1 MTSLKLDC
9 LAKDETTMTLYGLAA
24 AMAAGQKEQ
33 LILVK
38 SNSRPLS
45 VDNIV
50 WQVVSAV
57 DREKVPHMFSQQAGG
72 ITTCAV
78 DPTGVFVALS
88 PDAGMAPPGGIRFN
102 PPANSTVSGEWR
114 NITMA
119 SNYMWSP
126 TKMRS
131 IIFPVPESTPPNK
144 YSFVHVFMSPS
155 SEIRFGFLVASSGW
169 QFELLDAVWKTV
181 AARSMAIYS
190 SGQLFTIHSDIA
202 TGARIEMTPIT
213 STNIPAS
220 PTPNKNTP
228 LPESC
233 VSTIDTLRVTLSN
246 NRLAIVCKMKRPA
259 TSVLYRYNGNV
270 FESATQINKAFASYV
285 VSEALEGVN
294 GQAPFIFLQDSSDNN
309 LPTLS
314 INLDTRMAGEISTS
328 SARASVPYTYDSS
341 ARWANDPDAPPPR
354 DAPSEGI
361 QPGTIGAI
369 VGGVV
374 GLVTVSLILIQWH
387 RKRKIRAAQNAQF
400 KEQKIPPVDP
410 AGMDETNSFPP
421 NKQFTAGAGIGAYPA
436 PALPAMGTHP
446 RPHVYTSLAG
456 SSQPGGEPEAIL
468 GHDPS
473 AVPLPPGAAIPLQP
487 PRQHNDE
494 AWLNKVPYYASGQP
508 PTGSTVSLANPQVIP
523 ASSAAPFEHDDP
535 MAIHAAILAAAAAQQ
550 PSLFMAP
557 NHLGSTPSTTHLA
570 PQAFTATH
578 LPSPPSPPRPPASGV
593 ASVDTPVSYHPAA
606 APIPSSGSSSPNTK
620 PNTPTAM
627 ATKIPTHSPPPY
639 PALTRP
645 PPNNPHAYIEP
656 QPPQRPAGAAA
667 GTSYAEFHDDD
678 GDVPLLP
685 YQRPP
690 PPVPQQQQQQ
700 QQQQAQPSYDMSGSG
715 STYSPTTTYA
725 ASPVQ
730 SSTGTLTS
738 QDAAWSPI
746 VPNHT
751 RPARHPQQR

>member
-9 LAKDETTMTLYGLAA
+9 LAKDETTMTLYGLAGV
-24 AMAAGQKEQ
+24 MAAGQKEQ

-88 PDAGMAPPGGIRFN
+88 PDAGMVPPGGIRFN
-102 PPANSTVSGEWR
+102 PPANSTVPGEWR

-119 SNYMWSP
+119 SDYMWSP

-131 IIFPVPESTPPNK
+131 IIFPVPETTPPNK
-144 YSFVHVFMSPS
+144 YSFVHVFMNPS

-169 QFELLDAVWKTV
+169 QFELLDAVWKT
-181 AARSMAIYS
+181 
-190 SGQLFTIHSDIA
+190 
-202 TGARIEMTPIT
+202 
-213 STNIPAS
+213 
-220 PTPNKNTP
+220 
-228 LPESC
+228 
-233 VSTIDTLRVTLSN
+233 
-246 NRLAIVCKMKRPA
+246 PA

-341 ARWANDPDAPPPR
+341 ARWANDPETPPPR
-354 DAPSEGI
+354 DAPSTGI

-410 AGMDETNSFPP
+410 AGMDETNTFPP

-550 PSLFMAP
+550 PSLFMTP
-557 NHLGSTPSTTHLA
+557 NYLGSTPSTTHLA
-570 PQAFTATH
+570 PQAYTATH

-593 ASVDTPVSYHPAA
+593 ASIDTPVSYHPAA

-700 QQQQAQPSYDMSGSG
+700 QQAQPSYDMSGSG